1 LLGIINGGTPSET
14 SEDQGTNLRAYA
26 LMDRPANR
34 YTFPVALFDQNLALL
49 QYRLENLGVVFGSDK
64 ARLLFPDE
72 LTFRAAA
79 DQFISVAIKD
89 YPSKDARM
97 EASKRFLEAIFGENL
112 ELEYP
117 LARNKPLS
125 GRGNTSTTT
134 LDGAYVTMIKDN
146 GFPKITRVILGVKSS
161 AYQGDAL
168 SQMTKGFAE
177 EVYGFKACVLFA
189 LCIWKVN
196 VYFAGTGQELFRIDI
211 FPEDFGRSQWTQ
223 A

>member
-1 LLGIINGGTPSET
+1 M
-14 SEDQGTNLRAYA
+14 NLRAYA

-34 YTFPVALFDQNLALL
+34 YALPVALFDQNLALL

-64 ARLLFPDE
+64 GRQLFPDE

-79 DQFISVAIKD
+79 DQFITVAIGD
-89 YPSKDARM
+89 YRSKDARM
-97 EASKRFLEAIFGENL
+97 EASRRFLEAIFGENL

-177 EVYGFKACVLFA
+177 EVYGFKV
-189 LCIWKVN
+189 WV
-196 VYFAGTGQELFRIDI
+196 
-211 FPEDFGRSQWTQ
+211 
-223 A
+223 